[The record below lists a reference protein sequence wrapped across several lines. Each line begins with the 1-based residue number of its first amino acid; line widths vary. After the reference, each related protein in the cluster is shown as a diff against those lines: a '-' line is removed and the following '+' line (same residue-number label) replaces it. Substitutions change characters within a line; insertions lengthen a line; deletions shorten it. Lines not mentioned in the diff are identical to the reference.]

1 MRFRRRNHAARFRKA
16 GLMQSSTKLATP
28 SLPPAAPGEAQP
40 RTREELVYQAVT
52 VAAILLVLC
61 SVWVF

>member
-1 MRFRRRNHAARFRKA
+1 
-16 GLMQSSTKLATP
+16 MQSSPQSASP
-28 SLPPAAPGEAQP
+28 CQPDAAAETQS
-40 RTREELVYQAVT
+40 RKREDLVYQAVT